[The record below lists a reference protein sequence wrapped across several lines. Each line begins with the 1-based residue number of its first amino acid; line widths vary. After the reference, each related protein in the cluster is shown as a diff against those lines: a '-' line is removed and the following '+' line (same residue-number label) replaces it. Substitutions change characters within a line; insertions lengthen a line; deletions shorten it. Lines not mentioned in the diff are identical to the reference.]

1 MHLWPRPLTFLILSL
16 STSISLAGSSSLY
29 RSVQELDRYGSSP
42 QINNAGKTKL
52 HSLPTLVTMCGSS
65 LYIAYLERKQMGI
78 LPKQRCNIIGQS
90 HSTDNTMVATISS
103 GVASDASFVNKL
115 LRKDVMNVWERYDAI
130 PDCARVAHTA
140 SRIMLSFMG
149 YEDEIHDGSPD
160 VLVDRG
166 ERLNIGRPLG
176 IFMIVAR
183 VHSDKPVEMRLVEP
197 SGVISDAIA
206 GRVLG
211 KGCGK
216 GNELLKQKW
225 RHNLEHEQIQDLCS
239 SIIKEITMAEY
250 LVGDHGGEDDYN
262 VVIERLDAK
271 LGFTRTTF
279 SFGNIHDI
287 I

>member
-1 MHLWPRPLTFLILSL
+1 MHLWPILLTFLIFSL
-16 STSISLAGSSSLY
+16 SSSIAVAGSSSLY

-90 HSTDNTMVATISS
+90 HSTDNTMLATISS

-130 PDCARVAHTA
+130 PDCRRVAHTA

-160 VLVDRG
+160 ILVDRG

-183 VHSDKPVEMRLVEP
+183 VNSDKPVEMRLVEP

-211 KGCGK
+211 KGSGK
-216 GNELLKQKW
+216 GNELLKQRW
-225 RHNLEHEQIQDLCS
+225 RNNLDHEQIEDLCS

-271 LGFTRTTF
+271 LGFTRTTV

>member
-1 MHLWPRPLTFLILSL
+1 ML
-16 STSISLAGSSSLY
+16 
-29 RSVQELDRYGSSP
+29 
-42 QINNAGKTKL
+42 
-52 HSLPTLVTMCGSS
+52 
-65 LYIAYLERKQMGI
+65 
-78 LPKQRCNIIGQS
+78 
-90 HSTDNTMVATISS
+90 ATISS

-130 PDCARVAHTA
+130 PDCRRVAHTA

-160 VLVDRG
+160 ILVDRG

-183 VHSDKPVEMRLVEP
+183 VNSDKPVEMRLVEP

-211 KGCGK
+211 KGSGK
-216 GNELLKQKW
+216 GNELLKQRW
-225 RHNLEHEQIQDLCS
+225 RNNLDHEQIEDLCS

-271 LGFTRTTF
+271 LGFTRTTV

>member
-1 MHLWPRPLTFLILSL
+1 
-16 STSISLAGSSSLY
+16 
-29 RSVQELDRYGSSP
+29 
-42 QINNAGKTKL
+42 
-52 HSLPTLVTMCGSS
+52 
-65 LYIAYLERKQMGI
+65 MGI

-90 HSTDNTMVATISS
+90 HAIDNTMLATISS
-103 GVASDASFVNKL
+103 GFASDASFVNKL

-130 PDCARVAHTA
+130 PDCKRVAHTA

-149 YEDEIHDGSPD
+149 YEDEVDDGSPS

-176 IFMIVAR
+176 VFMIVAR
-183 VHSDKPVEMRLVEP
+183 VHSDRPVEMRLVEP

-211 KGCGK
+211 KGSGK
-216 GNELLKQKW
+216 GNELLKQRW
-225 RHNLEHEQIQDLCS
+225 RNNLDHEEIQDLCS
-239 SIIKEITMAEY
+239 SIIKKITMAEY

-271 LGFTRTTF
+271 LGFTRTTCPF
-279 SFGNIHDI
+279 ENIHDI

>member
-1 MHLWPRPLTFLILSL
+1 MHLWPRFLTFLILSL
-16 STSISLAGSSSLY
+16 PTSISLAGSSSLY

-115 LRKDVMNVWERYDAI
+115 LRKDIMNVWERYDAI

-149 YEDEIHDGSPD
+149 YEDEIHDGSPN

-176 IFMIVAR
+176 IFMVVVR

-211 KGCGK
+211 KGSVK
-216 GNELLKQKW
+216 GNELLKQRW
-225 RHNLEHEQIQDLCS
+225 RNNLDHEQIQDLCS

-279 SFGNIHDI
+279 SFGDIHDI